1 MKAPTLLAAGCLAAL
16 LSACATGPSIR
27 SDYDQKA
34 DFSRYRTFGYMS
46 PLGTDKAGYSS
57 LLTERLKDATR
68 GQMEMRGYVYNTA
81 DPDLLINFNGKL
93 QQKTQVTQ
101 APPAIGPYYGYR
113 SGFYGGWPGYG
124 WGDTVYQYTEG
135 TLNIDLVDARRKQLV
150 WEGVAVGEVR
160 NPEMAAS
167 QQSVEKP
174 SPKCSRNIRSAPAW
188 PRRRDRTSPSLEE
201 SRMSTARPSASARPP
216 RPIPTV
222 RAARPRPPRPTPTAR
237 AAPPRTPAARSP
249 TTRSPWCC
257 RAAAPWGLPGRGVPG
272 PARGRHPPQ
281 LGGGHFHRFDQRRH
295 HRRLARGRARGAAAR
310 VLGDDLPADRL
321 RRPALGRYAGRHVRG
336 HSVRL
341 RLAGHERPAVR
352 LPCAGVR
359 SAWFLQAALSA
370 ALPVAW
376 AGAASTSFYDT
387 SALADTL
394 RQFVD
399 FDLLNAG
406 KVRASFGVV
415 NVRTGNFAYFDSRKD
430 RLGPEHVM
438 ASGALPPGFPSVE
451 IDGEHYWDGGVVSN
465 TPLAQVVG
473 AENMRDTLAFQVDLW
488 PARGGLPTSLE
499 EVAERQ
505 KDIQYSSRT
514 RLVTDQLRRV
524 LKLRHGLQKLL
535 ARLPESER
543 GAADLEELRRL
554 SHTPATNIVNL
565 IYESKHRERYS
576 KDYEFGTE
584 AMREHWESG
593 LSDIRLTLARPG
605 VLDRPTEDSCF
616 VAHDIHRNGKRH

>member
-1 MKAPTLLAAGCLAAL
+1 
-16 LSACATGPSIR
+16 
-27 SDYDQKA
+27 
-34 DFSRYRTFGYMS
+34 
-46 PLGTDKAGYSS
+46 
-57 LLTERLKDATR
+57 
-68 GQMEMRGYVYNTA
+68 
-81 DPDLLINFNGKL
+81 
-93 QQKTQVTQ
+93 
-101 APPAIGPYYGYR
+101 
-113 SGFYGGWPGYG
+113 
-124 WGDTVYQYTEG
+124 
-135 TLNIDLVDARRKQLV
+135 
-150 WEGVAVGEVR
+150 
-160 NPEMAAS
+160 
-167 QQSVEKP
+167 
-174 SPKCSRNIRSAPAW
+174 
-188 PRRRDRTSPSLEE
+188 
-201 SRMSTARPSASARPP
+201 MSTARPSRK
-216 RPIPTV
+216 RQ
-222 RAARPRPPRPTPTAR
+222 
-237 AAPPRTPAARSP
+237 AAPADTDSPRRTSKTAPADTDSP
-249 TTRSPWCC
+249 G
-257 RAAAPWGLPGRGVPG
+257 RAAADSGGAQSYDTVALVL
-272 PARGRHPPQ
+272 Q
-281 LGGGHFHRFDQRRH
+281 GGGA
-295 HRRLARGRARGAAAR
+295 LGAYQAGVYQGLHEAGIRPNWVAGISIGSINAAIIAGSPEDER
-310 VLGDDLPADRL
+310 VARL
-321 RRPALGRYAGRHVRG
+321 RGFWETICRPTG
-336 HSVRL
+336 
-341 RLAGHERPAVR
+341 
-352 LPCAGVR
+352 
-359 SAWFLQAALSA
+359 FA
-370 ALPVAW
+370 ALPWGDTLAGMFEGIPFGFGSPAMNGQLSAFHALVSGQPGFFKPRFPPPYLLHGQ
-376 AGAASTSFYDT
+376 GAASTSFYDT

>member
-1 MKAPTLLAAGCLAAL
+1 MLQGGGALGAYQAGVYQGLHEAGIRPNWVAGISIGSINAAIIAGSPEDERVARLRGFWETICRPTGFAAL
-16 LSACATGPSIR
+16 P
-27 SDYDQKA
+27 
-34 DFSRYRTFGYMS
+34 
-46 PLGTDKAGYSS
+46 
-57 LLTERLKDATR
+57 
-68 GQMEMRGYVYNTA
+68 
-81 DPDLLINFNGKL
+81 
-93 QQKTQVTQ
+93 
-101 APPAIGPYYGYR
+101 
-113 SGFYGGWPGYG
+113 
-124 WGDTVYQYTEG
+124 
-135 TLNIDLVDARRKQLV
+135 
-150 WEGVAVGEVR
+150 
-160 NPEMAAS
+160 
-167 QQSVEKP
+167 
-174 SPKCSRNIRSAPAW
+174 
-188 PRRRDRTSPSLEE
+188 
-201 SRMSTARPSASARPP
+201 
-216 RPIPTV
+216 
-222 RAARPRPPRPTPTAR
+222 
-237 AAPPRTPAARSP
+237 
-249 TTRSPWCC
+249 
-257 RAAAPWGLPGRGVPG
+257 
-272 PARGRHPPQ
+272 
-281 LGGGHFHRFDQRRH
+281 
-295 HRRLARGRARGAAAR
+295 
-310 VLGDDLPADRL
+310 
-321 RRPALGRYAGRHVRG
+321 LGRYAGRHVRG

-535 ARLPESER
+535 ARLPESEAR
-543 GAADLEELRRL
+543 
-554 SHTPATNIVNL
+554 
-565 IYESKHRERYS
+565 
-576 KDYEFGTE
+576 
-584 AMREHWESG
+584 
-593 LSDIRLTLARPG
+593 RPG
-605 VLDRPTEDSCF
+605 RAAPA
-616 VAHDIHRNGKRH
+616 VAHAGDQHRQPDLRVQAPRALFRTTSSAPRPCASTGSPACRTSA